1 MSGGPMGIGTSALQ
15 AFQRALATTGHN
27 IANATTEGYSRQRV
41 ELSARPPQASGSN
54 FFGTGVQAGNVSRNA
69 DAFVESQLRTAT
81 SANANSSV
89 FYDQAKRV
97 DNLLADADSGLSPGL
112 QKFFSA
118 MQDVANDPT
127 STAAR
132 QVLLSEA
139 DSLVDRFRSLDQRLS
154 EQRELVNGQI
164 RSTVKE
170 IDELAKAV
178 ASLNGDI
185 ASANGRG
192 IVPNDLLDQR
202 DVLVRELAER
212 IDVTVTEQDDGALN
226 LFVGNGQ
233 NLVLGSRV
241 STLTAQALGEDPS
254 EMRIGFSQTGANP
267 VDITRF
273 MTGGRLGALLEVRS
287 AVLDTAQNALGRTA
301 VGVAEAFN
309 EQHRLGQDLDGV
321 IGRDFFRVPDPQI
334 LSNQPGLAEPGV
346 TIDDIDKLG
355 TGDFRL
361 VAVANGEDELNWQ
374 LRSVPGGEII
384 EESKNREPED
394 PPFGSS
400 VGLNIDTDKIEGNPG
415 PKAGDSFLIRPTRTA
430 AAQIATVIDDPRA
443 LAAATP
449 SVKVEAGE
457 ENSDAAL
464 TSARFEPRE
473 VLAIESLAKPNVE
486 FGTND
491 DGATFAEFSGV
502 DLHSIISDDAVIVDG
517 NLIITLETS
526 QGTWILEWDGIPED
540 GDSFSLSPEPAGPG
554 DNSNAL
560 ALGALQEERLLDG
573 GNATLEGSYNTL
585 IAEVGTRTRQAEVAS
600 RAQASQLQQ
609 AQEQRE
615 SISGV
620 NLDEEAANLLRFQ
633 QAYQAAAQVISVTN
647 SLFDTLIGAVRR

>member
-400 VGLNIDTDKIEGNPG
+400 VGLNIDTDKIGDDPEPG
-415 PKAGDSFLIRPTRTA
+415 VGDSFLIRPTRTA
-430 AAQIATVIDDPRA
+430 ARSIDTLIEDPRA
-443 LAAATP
+443 VAAATP
-449 SVKVEAGE
+449 AVVSTP
-457 ENSDAAL
+457 
-464 TSARFEPRE
+464 TSAPLSSVRFEP
-473 VLAIESLAKPNVE
+473 APNVSINQLGPPLE
-486 FGTND
+486 ID
-491 DGATFAEFSGV
+491 FSEDEDILTIRVNGDPQEPTIALV
-502 DLHSIISDDAVIVDG
+502 EGLSSLSINIQ
-517 NLIITLETS
+517 TPE
-526 QGTWILEWDGIPED
+526 GTWFIEFDGIPAND
-540 GDSFSLSPEPAGPG
+540 DSFKLSLDRAGPG